1 MSVFSASMNHRSFLW
16 QISAVCFVLG
26 MVLAASAFTVTQF
39 ARNGVRSNNPA
50 LSYGS
55 GTQVAA
61 EKAQQSEGEI
71 NKLRE
76 RNTELENKLGKG
88 TDAAS
93 TLNKELQETK
103 VIAGLTEV
111 SGPGVQITLND
122 NAKESLTQNEPVNLG
137 NYIHDIDI
145 ANVVNEL
152 KVSGAEAIAVNGQRI
167 SAQTAIRCVGSVVHI
182 NFVPAAPPYI
192 IQAIG
197 STDALYGGMN
207 LPQGVLD
214 EIRKVNPSMVRI
226 DKKSKLVLPAYSGS
240 TLMHFAQPPKS
251 ALPEKRSIQESE
263 KDAQK

>member
-1 MSVFSASMNHRSFLW
+1 MHHRSFLW

-26 MVLAASAFTVTQF
+26 MVLAASAFTATQI

-55 GTQVAA
+55 STQVAV

-71 NKLRE
+71 KKLRD

-111 SGPGVQITLND
+111 SGSGVQITLTDNIKEGLAPND
-122 NAKESLTQNEPVNLG
+122 PINLG
-137 NYIHDIDI
+137 NYIHDVDI

-167 SAQTAIRCVGSVVHI
+167 STQTAIRCVGSVVHI

-197 STDALYGGMN
+197 NTNALYGGMN

-214 EIRKVNPSMVRI
+214 EIRKVNPAMVHM

-240 TLMHFAQPPKS
+240 TQMHFAKPPKS
-251 ALPEKRSIQESE
+251 ALPEKNSKSETE